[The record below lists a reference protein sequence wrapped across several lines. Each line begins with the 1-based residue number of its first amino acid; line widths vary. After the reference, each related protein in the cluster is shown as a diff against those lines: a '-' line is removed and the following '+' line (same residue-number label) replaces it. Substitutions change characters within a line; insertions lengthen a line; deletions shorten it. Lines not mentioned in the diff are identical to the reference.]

1 MAEVTSGSLA
11 ITNVIGK
18 TIGCIEWKKIRRSSE
33 ITTNQTFIEVSL
45 IGNSNC
51 LLRNSYFVVNDK
63 RLNGNSYIELRS
75 GKTQKYSLYIPHEDD
90 GTCILNIS
98 LTYTIADIYG
108 SGRLSVSNSYELPRI
123 PQESVFGDISGNI
136 IGSECKVNII
146 SEDTSFVHT
155 LTYQVGNSQVYEF
168 PNISVSDTG
177 LFTFTIDRNTC
188 SQYPNSTFGSLKL
201 TLSTF
206 KDDIQVG
213 TSVSKTID
221 VSLPEDIIPTLNI
234 VTSDINGH
242 YSVFN
247 QYISTKSK
255 LKIVADAI
263 GILGATISSYKI
275 HFNNNTYNSSSVE
288 LDLDKGGEFP
298 IEITVIDSRGK
309 KTTEQSTITI
319 FDYTNPSISSLK
331 CVRCNEDGTTN
342 KRGNYARI
350 TLDYGFTSIDE
361 NANSAII
368 SVYYKK
374 KSDGDENYSLVK
386 TDTVTDT
393 NGSFDIITDTID
405 NVSYDFKIIIEDYF
419 VPITLMSSV
428 GIPYTFWSIFGKGT
442 GFSFGKVASKDN
454 LLDVA
459 WDLNV
464 DGTFSCK
471 KITPE
476 SILDAAHPIGNY
488 YISDDPT
495 SPAELFGGT
504 WTRLA
509 GYFLYAEGDDAWIG
523 NTGGSSTL
531 DFYHKHYSPFGYDST
546 QYYATDLWGTNV
558 IQTTGYYFRDLPG
571 GSATPVRMNKTSE
584 PLDDNNNG
592 MYSKSIMPPYIRVAV
607 WKRIA

>member
-18 TIGCIEWKKIRRSSE
+18 TIGCIEWKKFRMSSE

-63 RLNGNSYIELRS
+63 RLNGNSYIELMS

-98 LTYTIADIYG
+98 LTYTIADAYG

-123 PQESVFGDISGNI
+123 PQESVFGNINGNI
-136 IGSECKVNII
+136 IGSECEVNII
-146 SEDTSFVHT
+146 SEDPSFLHT
-155 LTYQVGNSQVYEF
+155 LQYQVGNSQVYEF
-168 PNISVSDTG
+168 TNISTSNTNT
-177 LFTFTIDRNTC
+177 FTFTIDRNTC
-188 SQYPNSTFGSLKL
+188 SQYPNSTSGLLKL
-201 TLSTF
+201 TLTTYSRN
-206 KDDIQVG
+206 IQVG
-213 TSVSKTID
+213 TPVSKTID
-221 VSLPEDIIPTLNI
+221 VSLPEDIVPTLNI
-234 VTSDINGH
+234 VTSDINKY

-255 LKIVADAI
+255 LKISANATGV
-263 GILGATISSYKI
+263 LGSTISSYQI
-275 HFNNNTYNSSSVE
+275 RFNNNIYNSSSVE
-288 LDLDKGGEFP
+288 LDLDKGGEYP
-298 IEITVIDSRGK
+298 IEITIVDSRGK
-309 KTTEQSTITI
+309 KTTKQSSII
-319 FDYTNPSISSLK
+319 VFDYTNPSISSLK
-331 CVRCNEDGTTN
+331 CVRCNQDGTTN
-342 KRGNYARI
+342 KRGNYVRI
-350 TLDYGFTSIDE
+350 TLDYGFTLVDE
-361 NANSAII
+361 NANSAVI
-368 SVYYKK
+368 SVYHKK

-419 VPITLMSSV
+419 IPITLMSSV

-509 GYFLYAEGDDAWIG
+509 GYFLYAEGDDACIG
-523 NTGGSSTL
+523 NTGGSSSVNLNHNHLGTM
-531 DFYHKHYSPFGYDST
+531 GYDNSS
-546 QYYATDLWGTNV
+546 YYTTNVYGTNV
-558 IQTTGYYFRDLPG
+558 VQTPTSGTGWAFDAS
-571 GSATPVRMNKTSE
+571 GSTVASQVRVSYTSSS
-584 PLDDNNNG
+584 LG
-592 MYSKSIMPPYIRVAV
+592 STSIMPPYIRVAV

>member
-18 TIGCIEWKKIRRSSE
+18 TIGCIEWQKIRMSSE
-33 ITTNQTFIEVSL
+33 ITTNQTYIEVTL
-45 IGNSNC
+45 IGYSNC
-51 LLRNSYFVVNDK
+51 LLKNSYFVINDE
-63 RLNGNSYIELRS
+63 RLNGISYIELMS
-75 GKTQKYSLYIPHEDD
+75 GRTQKYSLYIPHEDD
-90 GTCILNIS
+90 GTCVLNIS
-98 LTYTIADIYG
+98 LTYTIAG

-123 PQESVFGDISGNI
+123 PQESVFGNINGNI
-136 IGSECKVNII
+136 IGSECEVNII
-146 SEDTSFVHT
+146 SEDPSFLHT
-155 LTYQVGNSQVYEF
+155 LQYQVGDSQVYEF
-168 PNISVSDTG
+168 TDISTSNTNT
-177 LFTFTIDRNTC
+177 FTFTIDRNTC
-188 SQYPNSTFGSLKL
+188 SQYPNSSSGLLKL
-201 TLSTF
+201 TLITYSG
-206 KDDIQVG
+206 DIKVG

-221 VSLPEDIIPTLNI
+221 VSLPEDITPTLSI
-234 VTSDINGH
+234 ITSDINGH

-255 LKIVADAI
+255 LKIVADAT
-263 GILGATISSYKI
+263 GVLGATISSYQI

-374 KSDGDENYSLVK
+374 KSDSDENYALVK

-419 VPITLMSSV
+419 IPITLLSSV

-442 GFSFGKVASKDN
+442 GFAFGKVANKDN
-454 LLDVA
+454 VLDVA

-476 SILDAAHPIGNY
+476 SILEVTHPVRSY

-504 WTRLA
+504 WTRIG
-509 GYFLYAEGDDAWIG
+509 GYFLYAESDDSLIG
-523 NTGGSSTL
+523 
-531 DFYHKHYSPFGYDST
+531 
-546 QYYATDLWGTNV
+546 
-558 IQTTGYYFRDLPG
+558 QTG
-571 GSATPVRMNKTSE
+571 GSATVTLNESQMPQHIHTLGQDGSFAYGQGWGNGGALSAYSAGTNAWYPQTSSAGGSK
-584 PLDDNNNG
+584 PHDN
-592 MYSKSIMPPYIRVAV
+592 MPPYVRVAI
-607 WKRIA
+607 WRRIA